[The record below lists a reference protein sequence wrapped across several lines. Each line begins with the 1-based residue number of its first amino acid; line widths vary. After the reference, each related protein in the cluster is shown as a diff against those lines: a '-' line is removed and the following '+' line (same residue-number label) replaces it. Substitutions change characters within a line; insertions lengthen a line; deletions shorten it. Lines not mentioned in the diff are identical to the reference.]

1 MRTQEDVEK
10 LLDRLESFFNE
21 YDAGID
27 EFNRNEFHKRNGE
40 KLGKYADIMKKLNG
54 KDFDIF
60 KESFDEYNRDFK
72 DMEEDAYIA
81 KLTAVL
87 DEQLKDL
94 KDALGVSEVEV
105 KSDEN
110 GTEIEAKDESE
121 EAKEETKEDE
131 DKAEETEEEKK
142 AEETEEETEDKA
154 EETEEEELDRI
165 AKSIKKP
172 F

>member
-10 LLDRLESFFNE
+10 LLDRLESFFKE

-40 KLGKYADIMKKLNG
+40 KLGKYEDIMKKLNG

-72 DMEEDAYIA
+72 DMDEDAYIV

-110 GTEIEAKDESE
+110 GTEIEAKDET
-121 EAKEETKEDE
+121 ET
-131 DKAEETEEEKK
+131 ETEEKKDEEKK
-142 AEETEEETEDKA
+142 DEEVDNA
-154 EETEEEELDRI
+154 ETEEEELDRI

>member
-10 LLDRLESFFNE
+10 LLDRLESFFKE

-27 EFNRNEFHKRNGE
+27 EFNRNEYHKRNEG

-60 KESFDEYNRDFK
+60 KESFDEYNKDFK

-110 GTEIEAKDESE
+110 GTEIEAKDE
-121 EAKEETKEDE
+121 ET
-131 DKAEETEEEKK
+131 ETEEKEDAEIKDEEK
-142 AEETEEETEDKA
+142 EEADD

>member
-10 LLDRLESFFNE
+10 LLDRLESFFKE

-27 EFNRNEFHKRNGE
+27 EFNRNEYHKRNEG

-60 KESFDEYNRDFK
+60 NESFDEYNKDFK
-72 DMEEDAYIA
+72 DMEEDVYIA

-110 GTEIEAKDESE
+110 GTEIEAKDE
-121 EAKEETKEDE
+121 ET
-131 DKAEETEEEKK
+131 ETEEKEDTEIKDEEKDE
-142 AEETEEETEDKA
+142 ADD

>member
-1 MRTQEDVEK
+1 MRSAEEVEK
-10 LLDRLESFFNE
+10 LLDRLESFFKE
-21 YDAGID
+21 YDSNID
-27 EFNRNEFHKRNGE
+27 EYNRNSYRERNKD
-40 KLGKYADIMKKLNG
+40 KLGKYEDIMKKLNG
-54 KDFDIF
+54 KDFDIYDESF
-60 KESFDEYNRDFK
+60 KEYSKDFSSLDESS
-72 DMEEDAYIA
+72 YIA

-110 GTEIEAKDESE
+110 GTEIVADT
-121 EAKEETKEDE
+121 EAKEDETETDENKEESETETEEAEDEEKEDE
-131 DKAEETEEEKK
+131 IN
-142 AEETEEETEDKA
+142 
-154 EETEEEELDRI
+154 EEELDRI

>member
-21 YDAGID
+21 YDASID
-27 EFNRNEFHKRNGE
+27 EYNRNEYHKRNEG

-60 KESFDEYNRDFK
+60 KESFDEYNTDFK
-72 DMEEDAYIA
+72 DMDEEAYIA

-110 GTEIEAKDESE
+110 GTEIEAKDKETEEKESE
-121 EAKEETKEDE
+121 TEE
-131 DKAEETEEEKK
+131 KAEEHEAK
-142 AEETEEETEDKA
+142 DD

>member
-10 LLDRLESFFNE
+10 LLDRLESFFKE

-27 EFNRNEFHKRNGE
+27 EFNRNEYHKRNEG

-54 KDFDIF
+54 EDFDIF
-60 KESFDEYNRDFK
+60 KESFDEYNKDFK
-72 DMEEDAYIA
+72 DMDEDAYIA

-110 GTEIEAKDESE
+110 GTEIEAKDE
-121 EAKEETKEDE
+121 EAKD
-131 DKAEETEEEKK
+131 AETEEKEEK
-142 AEETEEETEDKA
+142 AETDEADD

>member
-21 YDAGID
+21 YDAGVD
-27 EFNRNEFHKRNGE
+27 EYNRNEYHKRNEG

-60 KESFDEYNRDFK
+60 NESFNEYNTDFK
-72 DMEEDAYIA
+72 DMDEDAYIA
-81 KLTAVL
+81 KLTSVL

-110 GTEIEAKDESE
+110 GTEIEAKDEETETE
-121 EAKEETKEDE
+121 EKEEK
-131 DKAEETEEEKK
+131 EETEENT
-142 AEETEEETEDKA
+142 ETDEADD

>member
-27 EFNRNEFHKRNGE
+27 EFNRNEYHKRNEG

-60 KESFDEYNRDFK
+60 KESFDEYNEDFK
-72 DMEEDAYIA
+72 DMDEEAYIA

-110 GTEIEAKDESE
+110 GTEIEAKDE
-121 EAKEETKEDE
+121 ET
-131 DKAEETEEEKK
+131 ETEEKEQPIKDENAK
-142 AEETEEETEDKA
+142 DKPEETDEEK

>member
-27 EFNRNEFHKRNGE
+27 EFNRNEYHKRNEG

-60 KESFDEYNRDFK
+60 KESFDEYNTDFK
-72 DMEEDAYIA
+72 DMDEDAYIA

-110 GTEIEAKDESE
+110 GTEIEAKDEE
-121 EAKEETKEDE
+121 TEKETEKEDE
-131 DKAEETEEEKK
+131 AKDEETDEAK
-142 AEETEEETEDKA
+142 D

>member
-21 YDAGID
+21 YDASID
-27 EFNRNEFHKRNGE
+27 EFNRNEYHKRNGE
-40 KLGKYADIMKKLNG
+40 KLGKYEDIMKKLNG

-60 KESFDEYNRDFK
+60 KESFDEYNTDFK
-72 DMEEDAYIA
+72 DMDEEAYIA

-121 EAKEETKEDE
+121 KEE
-131 DKAEETEEEKK
+131 DKAKDDEEK
-142 AEETEEETEDKA
+142 AEEHETDDDA
-154 EETEEEELDRI
+154 ETEEEELDRI

>member
-10 LLDRLESFFNE
+10 LLDRLESFFKE
-21 YDAGID
+21 YDAGVD
-27 EFNRNEFHKRNGE
+27 EFNRKEYHKRNEG

-60 KESFDEYNRDFK
+60 KESFDEYNTDFK
-72 DMEEDAYIA
+72 DMDEDAYIA

-110 GTEIEAKDESE
+110 GTEIEAKD
-121 EAKEETKEDE
+121 A
-131 DKAEETEEEKK
+131 ETEEEKEEK
-142 AEETEEETEDKA
+142 DENAKDKPEETETDD

>member
-27 EFNRNEFHKRNGE
+27 EFNRNEYHKRNEG

-60 KESFDEYNRDFK
+60 NESFDEYNKDFK

-110 GTEIEAKDESE
+110 GTEIEAKDE
-121 EAKEETKEDE
+121 ET
-131 DKAEETEEEKK
+131 ETEEKEDTEIKDEEKDE
-142 AEETEEETEDKA
+142 ADE

>member
-10 LLDRLESFFNE
+10 LLDRLESFFKE

-27 EFNRNEFHKRNGE
+27 EFNRNEYHKRNEG

-60 KESFDEYNRDFK
+60 KESFDEYNEDFK

-110 GTEIEAKDESE
+110 GTEIEAKDEETETE
-121 EAKEETKEDE
+121 EKEESKEET
-131 DKAEETEEEKK
+131 ETEETDE
-142 AEETEEETEDKA
+142 ADD

>member
-1 MRTQEDVEK
+1 MRTQEDGEK
-10 LLDRLESFFNE
+10 LLDRLESFFKE

-27 EFNRNEFHKRNGE
+27 EFNRNEYHKRNEG

-60 KESFDEYNRDFK
+60 KESFNEYNEDFK
-72 DMEEDAYIA
+72 DMDEEAYIA

-110 GTEIEAKDESE
+110 GTEIEAKDEE
-121 EAKEETKEDE
+121 TETEETESK
-131 DKAEETEEEKK
+131 EETEEN
-142 AEETEEETEDKA
+142 TESDEADED
-154 EETEEEELDRI
+154 ETEEEELDRI

>member
-10 LLDRLESFFNE
+10 LLDRLESFFKE

-27 EFNRNEFHKRNGE
+27 EFNRNEYHKRNEG

-60 KESFDEYNRDFK
+60 KESFDEYNKDFK

-110 GTEIEAKDESE
+110 GTEIEAKDE
-121 EAKEETKEDE
+121 ET
-131 DKAEETEEEKK
+131 ETEEK
-142 AEETEEETEDKA
+142 EEEKEKTETDEA
-154 EETEEEELDRI
+154 DDEETEEEELDRI

>member
-10 LLDRLESFFNE
+10 LLDRLESFFKE

-27 EFNRNEFHKRNGE
+27 EFNRNEYHKRNEG
-40 KLGKYADIMKKLNG
+40 KLGKYVDIMKKLNG

-60 KESFDEYNRDFK
+60 KESFDEYNTDFK
-72 DMEEDAYIA
+72 DMDEEAYIA

-110 GTEIEAKDESE
+110 GTEIEAKDESDKE
-121 EAKEETKEDE
+121 EKEETET
-131 DKAEETEEEKK
+131 ETEEK
-142 AEETEEETEDKA
+142 EDG

>member
-27 EFNRNEFHKRNGE
+27 EFNRKEYHKRNEG

-60 KESFDEYNRDFK
+60 KESFDEYNRDFSSL
-72 DMEEDAYIA
+72 DEEAYIA
-81 KLTAVL
+81 KLTKVL

-110 GTEIEAKDESE
+110 GTEIEAKDEETE
-121 EAKEETKEDE
+121 EAKEEPIKDE
-131 DKAEETEEEKK
+131 NAKDKPEETETDNEES
-142 AEETEEETEDKA
+142 
-154 EETEEEELDRI
+154 EEEELDRI

>member
-27 EFNRNEFHKRNGE
+27 EFNRNEYHKRNEG

-60 KESFDEYNRDFK
+60 KESFDEYNTDFK
-72 DMEEDAYIA
+72 DMDEEAYIA

-87 DEQLKDL
+87 DEQLEDL

-110 GTEIEAKDESE
+110 GTEIEAKDETE
-121 EAKEETKEDE
+121 KEEESETETEEKEDE
-131 DKAEETEEEKK
+131 AKDDA
-142 AEETEEETEDKA
+142 
-154 EETEEEELDRI
+154 ETEEEELDRI

>member
-10 LLDRLESFFNE
+10 LLDRLESFFKE

-27 EFNRNEFHKRNGE
+27 EFNRNEYHKRNEG

-60 KESFDEYNRDFK
+60 NESFDEYNKDFK

-110 GTEIEAKDESE
+110 GTEIEAKDEETETE
-121 EAKEETKEDE
+121 EKEET
-131 DKAEETEEEKK
+131 ETEEKDE
-142 AEETEEETEDKA
+142 ADD

>member
-27 EFNRNEFHKRNGE
+27 EFNRNEYHKRNEG

-60 KESFDEYNRDFK
+60 KESFDEYNKDFK
-72 DMEEDAYIA
+72 DMDEDAYIA

-110 GTEIEAKDESE
+110 GTEIEAKDEETETE
-121 EAKEETKEDE
+121 EKEQSKEETETDE
-131 DKAEETEEEKK
+131 SDEADE
-142 AEETEEETEDKA
+142 

>member
-10 LLDRLESFFNE
+10 LLDRLESFFKE

-27 EFNRNEFHKRNGE
+27 EFNRNEYHKRNGE
-40 KLGKYADIMKKLNG
+40 KLGKYEDIMKKLNG

-72 DMEEDAYIA
+72 DMDESSYIV

-110 GTEIEAKDESE
+110 GTEIEAKDETE
-121 EAKEETKEDE
+121 KEEKEE
-131 DKAEETEEEKK
+131 KETEETEETEDEKK
-142 AEETEEETEDKA
+142 DEAKD

>member
-10 LLDRLESFFNE
+10 LLDRLESFFKE

-27 EFNRNEFHKRNGE
+27 EFNRNEYHKRNEG

-60 KESFDEYNRDFK
+60 KESFNEYNTDFK
-72 DMEEDAYIA
+72 DMDEDVYIA

-121 EAKEETKEDE
+121 KEEK
-131 DKAEETEEEKK
+131 EETEE
-142 AEETEEETEDKA
+142 TEDEAKD

>member
-10 LLDRLESFFNE
+10 LLDRLESFFKE

-27 EFNRNEFHKRNGE
+27 EFNRNEYHKRNGE
-40 KLGKYADIMKKLNG
+40 KLGKYEDIMKKLNG

-72 DMEEDAYIA
+72 DMDEEAYIV

-110 GTEIEAKDESE
+110 GTEIEAKDE
-121 EAKEETKEDE
+121 
-131 DKAEETEEEKK
+131 TEEEK
-142 AEETEEETEDKA
+142 EEPIKDENAKDKPDETDDDD

>member
-10 LLDRLESFFNE
+10 LLDRLESFFKE

-27 EFNRNEFHKRNGE
+27 EFNRNEYHKRNEG
-40 KLGKYADIMKKLNG
+40 KLGKYVDIMKKLNG

-60 KESFDEYNRDFK
+60 KESFDEYNTDFK
-72 DMEEDAYIA
+72 DMDEEAYIA

-121 EAKEETKEDE
+121 KEEKEETET
-131 DKAEETEEEKK
+131 ETEEK
-142 AEETEEETEDKA
+142 EDG

>member
-27 EFNRNEFHKRNGE
+27 EFNRNEYHKRNEG

-60 KESFDEYNRDFK
+60 KESFDEYNEDFK
-72 DMEEDAYIA
+72 DMDEEAYIA

-110 GTEIEAKDESE
+110 GTEIEAKDEETETDE
-121 EAKEETKEDE
+121 EEQPIKDENAKDKPEETDE
-131 DKAEETEEEKK
+131 D
-142 AEETEEETEDKA
+142 DD

>member
-10 LLDRLESFFNE
+10 LLDRLESFFKE

-27 EFNRNEFHKRNGE
+27 EFNRNEYHKRNEG

-60 KESFDEYNRDFK
+60 KESFDEYNEDFK
-72 DMEEDAYIA
+72 DMDEEAYIA

-110 GTEIEAKDESE
+110 GTEIEAKDE
-121 EAKEETKEDE
+121 
-131 DKAEETEEEKK
+131 ETE
-142 AEETEEETEDKA
+142 TEETEDAEIKETDEA
-154 EETEEEELDRI
+154 DDEETEEEELDRI

>member
-27 EFNRNEFHKRNGE
+27 EFNRNEYHKRNGE
-40 KLGKYADIMKKLNG
+40 KLGKYEDIMKKLNG

-110 GTEIEAKDESE
+110 GTEIEAKDE
-121 EAKEETKEDE
+121 EAET
-131 DKAEETEEEKK
+131 EETEEAEDEEKDDTEVDD
-142 AEETEEETEDKA
+142 AEL
-154 EETEEEELDRI
+154 EEEELDRI

>member
-1 MRTQEDVEK
+1 MRTQEDVEY
-10 LLDRLESFFNE
+10 LLDRLESFFKE

-27 EFNRNEFHKRNGE
+27 EFNRNENNKRNEG

-60 KESFDEYNRDFK
+60 NESFDEYNKDFK

-110 GTEIEAKDESE
+110 GTEIEAKDED
-121 EAKEETKEDE
+121 T
-131 DKAEETEEEKK
+131 ETEEKEDTEIKDEEKDE
-142 AEETEEETEDKA
+142 ADD

>member
-10 LLDRLESFFNE
+10 LLDRLESFFKE

-27 EFNRNEFHKRNGE
+27 EFNRNEYHKRNEG

-60 KESFDEYNRDFK
+60 NESFDEYNKDFK

-110 GTEIEAKDESE
+110 GTEIEAKDE
-121 EAKEETKEDE
+121 ET
-131 DKAEETEEEKK
+131 ETEEKEDAEIKDEEK
-142 AEETEEETEDKA
+142 EEADD

>member
-27 EFNRNEFHKRNGE
+27 EFNRNEYHKRNGE
-40 KLGKYADIMKKLNG
+40 KLGKYEDIMKKLNG

-81 KLTAVL
+81 KLTSVL

-110 GTEIEAKDESE
+110 GTEIEAKDE
-121 EAKEETKEDE
+121 TEDE
-131 DKAEETEEEKK
+131 KKDEKK
-142 AEETEEETEDKA
+142 DDAEVDDA
-154 EETEEEELDRI
+154 ETEEEELDRI

>member
-10 LLDRLESFFNE
+10 LLDRLESFFKE
-21 YDAGID
+21 YDASID
-27 EFNRNEFHKRNGE
+27 EFNRNEYHKRNEG

-60 KESFDEYNRDFK
+60 KESFDEYNEDFK
-72 DMEEDAYIA
+72 DMDEEAYIA

-110 GTEIEAKDESE
+110 GTEIEAKNESE
-121 EAKEETKEDE
+121 KEETEDE
-131 DKAEETEEEKK
+131 NKAEETE
-142 AEETEEETEDKA
+142 AEETDEEKD
-154 EETEEEELDRI
+154 ETEEEELDRI

>member
-1 MRTQEDVEK
+1 MRTQEEVEK
-10 LLDRLESFFNE
+10 LLDRLESFFKE
-21 YDAGID
+21 YDSNID
-27 EFNRNEFHKRNGE
+27 EFNRNEFHKRNEG

-60 KESFDEYNRDFK
+60 KESFDEYNKDFK

-110 GTEIEAKDESE
+110 GTEIEAKDE
-121 EAKEETKEDE
+121 ET
-131 DKAEETEEEKK
+131 ETEEKEDAEIKDEEK
-142 AEETEEETEDKA
+142 EEADD

>member
-10 LLDRLESFFNE
+10 LLDRLESFFKE

-27 EFNRNEFHKRNGE
+27 EFNRNEYHKRNGE
-40 KLGKYADIMKKLNG
+40 KLGKYEDIMKKLNG

-87 DEQLKDL
+87 DEQLKDI

-121 EAKEETKEDE
+121 TEETEPETEEKEDE
-131 DKAEETEEEKK
+131 
-142 AEETEEETEDKA
+142 TEDGE

>member
-10 LLDRLESFFNE
+10 LLDRLESFFKE

-27 EFNRNEFHKRNGE
+27 EFNRNEYHKRNEG

-60 KESFDEYNRDFK
+60 KESFDEYNKDFK

-110 GTEIEAKDESE
+110 GTEIEAKDE
-121 EAKEETKEDE
+121 ET
-131 DKAEETEEEKK
+131 ETEEK
-142 AEETEEETEDKA
+142 EEETETEEKDEA
-154 EETEEEELDRI
+154 DEEETEEEELDRI

>member
-10 LLDRLESFFNE
+10 LLDRLESFFKE

-27 EFNRNEFHKRNGE
+27 EFNRNEYHKRNEG

-60 KESFDEYNRDFK
+60 NESFDEYNKDFK

-110 GTEIEAKDESE
+110 GTEIEAKDE
-121 EAKEETKEDE
+121 ET
-131 DKAEETEEEKK
+131 ETEEKEDAEIKDEEKDE
-142 AEETEEETEDKA
+142 ADE

>member
-10 LLDRLESFFNE
+10 LLDRLESFFKE

-27 EFNRNEFHKRNGE
+27 EFNRNEYHKRNEG

-60 KESFDEYNRDFK
+60 KESFDEYNKDFK
-72 DMEEDAYIA
+72 DMDEEAYIA

-110 GTEIEAKDESE
+110 GTEIEAKDE
-121 EAKEETKEDE
+121 ET
-131 DKAEETEEEKK
+131 ETEEK
-142 AEETEEETEDKA
+142 EEETETEEKDEA
-154 EETEEEELDRI
+154 DDEETEEEELDRI

>member
-1 MRTQEDVEK
+1 MRSAEEVEK
-10 LLDRLESFFNE
+10 LLDRLESFFKE
-21 YDAGID
+21 YDSSID
-27 EFNRNEFHKRNGE
+27 EYNRNSYRERNKD
-40 KLGKYADIMKKLNG
+40 KLGKYEDIMKKLNG

-60 KESFDEYNRDFK
+60 NESFDEYSKDFSSL
-72 DMEEDAYIA
+72 DESAYIA

-105 KSDEN
+105 KSDEK
-110 GTEIEAKDESE
+110 GTEIEAKDETE
-121 EAKEETKEDE
+121 K
-131 DKAEETEEEKK
+131 EETEEED
-142 AEETEEETEDKA
+142 EEKETDEA
-154 EETEEEELDRI
+154 NEEETEEEELDRI

>member
-10 LLDRLESFFNE
+10 LLDRLESFFKE

-27 EFNRNEFHKRNGE
+27 EFNRNEYHKRNEG

-54 KDFDIF
+54 EDFDIF
-60 KESFDEYNRDFK
+60 KESFDEYNKDFK
-72 DMEEDAYIA
+72 DMDEDAYIA

-110 GTEIEAKDESE
+110 GTEIEAKDEETETE
-121 EAKEETKEDE
+121 EKEETEIKD
-131 DKAEETEEEKK
+131 EEKDE
-142 AEETEEETEDKA
+142 ADE

>member
-1 MRTQEDVEK
+1 MRSAEEVEK
-10 LLDRLESFFNE
+10 LLDRLESFFKE

-27 EFNRNEFHKRNGE
+27 EFNRNEYHKRNEG

-54 KDFDIF
+54 ENFDIF
-60 KESFDEYNRDFK
+60 NESFDEYNKDFK
-72 DMEEDAYIA
+72 DLDESSYIA

-110 GTEIEAKDESE
+110 GTEIEAKDEEKE
-121 EAKEETKEDE
+121 ESKEETDE
-131 DKAEETEEEKK
+131 AE
-142 AEETEEETEDKA
+142 